1 MAAPGPAA
9 PGPQTEPSGKSAGWR
24 LLRKTIHRHRR
35 SVFLGVGAGMLW
47 SGIRVFIPTLTGGA
61 IDKDMANG
69 WHPASLLFYAGAIL
83 VLGALSSTCSGF
95 RRYLAFK
102 VSYAVETDLRQA
114 MFANLQELDFQYHD
128 RAQTGQLMARAAT
141 DLQQI
146 NQLCTMIPI
155 TIANLLTVVL
165 VSVFLLVIDWK
176 LGLLALCCLPI
187 VNVTA
192 KAFSTRVHP
201 VSMAL
206 QQDISNISTVV
217 EETVTGIR
225 AVKGFGAEGSQHRQ
239 LSGRADRVYDRIVHL
254 ARIRGLFQPML
265 DVIPAISMVA
275 VLAYGGFLV
284 IDHRIQVGQLV
295 EFNLFIT
302 MLINPLRSL
311 GQIIAQAQRA
321 VASSERVSQILDA
334 LPEVADRPGA
344 RSLSPGPGEVRFD
357 GVRFAYS
364 KEGNPIFDG
373 LDLVVAP
380 GESVAVVGATGSG
393 KTTLAR
399 LIPRFYE
406 VDGGGVLL
414 DGQDVR
420 DLKVADLRRAVA
432 VVFEDTFLF
441 TETVA
446 ANIAFAEPGAAFER
460 IERAAQLAGADS
472 FIAELPDGYDTVLG
486 ERGFSLSGGQ
496 RQRIALARAI
506 LADPRVLIL
515 DDATSSVDANKEH
528 EIRDALRQV
537 MTDRT
542 TIVIA
547 HRPATISLA
556 QRVVLLDEGR
566 IAATGTHDELV
577 ATCSRYREVLA
588 QAAALDA
595 ARTELRNELDEVP
608 S

>member
-1 MAAPGPAA
+1 
-9 PGPQTEPSGKSAGWR
+9 
-24 LLRKTIHRHRR
+24 
-35 SVFLGVGAGMLW
+35 VFLGVGAGMLW

>member
-1 MAAPGPAA
+1 MLGRNRE
-9 PGPQTEPSGKSAGWR
+9 QRESGKSIGWR
-24 LLRKTIHRHRR
+24 LLTRTILRHRR
-35 SVFLGVGAGMLW
+35 AVLLGVGAGLLW
-47 SGIRVFIPTLTGGA
+47 SAIRVFIPDLTGTA
-61 IDKDMANG
+61 IDRDMQNG
-69 WHPASLLFYAGAIL
+69 WHPVNLLFDVAAIL
-83 VLGALSSTCSGF
+83 VLGALSSACSGF

-128 RAQTGQLMARAAT
+128 QAQTGQLMARAAT

-155 TIANLLTVVL
+155 TVANLLTVVL
-165 VSVFLLVIDWK
+165 VSILLLVIDWQ
-176 LGLLALCCLPI
+176 LGLLALCCLPV
-187 VNVTA
+187 VNFAA
-192 KAFSTRVHP
+192 KQFSTRIHP
-201 VSMAL
+201 VSMSL
-206 QQDISNISTVV
+206 QQEISDISTVV

-225 AVKGFGAEGSQHRQ
+225 AVKGFGAEGSQYRR
-239 LSGRADRVYDRIVHL
+239 LSHRADRVFERIVEL

-265 DVIPAISMVA
+265 DTIPAISMVA

-284 IDHRIQVGQLV
+284 IDHRIEVGQLV

-302 MLINPLRSL
+302 MLINPLQSL

-321 VASSERVSQILDA
+321 VASSERVSQILNA
-334 LPEVADRPGA
+334 LPEVKDRPSA
-344 RSLSPGPGEVRFD
+344 KHLDPGPGEIRFE
-357 GVRFAYS
+357 GVRFAYAKS
-364 KEGNPIFDG
+364 DTPVFDG

-380 GESVAVVGATGSG
+380 GESVAVVGPTGSG

-399 LIPRFYE
+399 LIPRFYD
-406 VDGGGVLL
+406 VDGGRVLL
-414 DGQDVR
+414 DGHDVR
-420 DLKVADLRRAVA
+420 DLKLTELRKAVA

-441 TETVA
+441 TDTVA

-460 IERAAQLAGADS
+460 IERAARLAGADS
-472 FIAELPDGYDTVLG
+472 FISELPDGYDTVLG

-537 MTDRT
+537 MADRT

-547 HRPATISLA
+547 HRPATIALA
-556 QRVVLLDEGR
+556 ERVVLLDAGR
-566 IAATGTHDELV
+566 IVASGTHDELIT
-577 ATCSRYREVLA
+577 TCSRYREVLA
-588 QAAALDA
+588 QAAVAA
-595 ARTELRNELDEVP
+595 ARAELRSQFDQVT